1 MELRSKG
8 TALGIPSPAGCSEY
22 SGLCSEVGPGF
33 CPEYVRKAG
42 SGIAADQ
49 TNAMLAV
56 VRADD
61 ASLASPQA
69 GRLVHSVA
77 RPLLTEPA
85 VAGLRREPCSAV
97 ECLLAL
103 AVKTAHSGSCGLER
117 RSFALTQVSVSQVCF
132 QMQKA
137 EKQLLQG
144 FPHLSFRYRADANQ
158 MQNRGRKAGAFN
170 LPQLP
175 VSQCFQ

>member
-1 MELRSKG
+1 MKLRRRQAVK
-8 TALGIPSPAGCSEY
+8 ALPQKRSQ
-22 SGLCSEVGPGF
+22 LEVGPGF

-77 RPLLTEPA
+77 RPLPTEPA

-97 ECLLAL
+97 GRLLVL
-103 AVKTAHSGSCGLER
+103 AVKAAHSGFCGLKR
-117 RSFALTQVSVSQVCF
+117 RGFVLMQVSVSQACF

-137 EKQLLQG
+137 EKQ
-144 FPHLSFRYRADANQ
+144 
-158 MQNRGRKAGAFN
+158 
-170 LPQLP
+170 
-175 VSQCFQ
+175 